1 MQGAQTYSVIYLCI
15 YIRHVCVCNFIGRSF
30 AGICLRMSLMNS
42 VGTDGT
48 HQKSEA
54 ENQN

>member
-1 MQGAQTYSVIYLCI
+1 MCVRVILYVDPLQP
-15 YIRHVCVCNFIGRSF
+15 F
-30 AGICLRMSLMNS
+30 ARGCGLMNS